1 MTDTLHGRLNERLN
15 GQGPRIAL
23 PEPTS
28 TDSAYNQ
35 RAWAPYFHA
44 LASCGAVGVPIP
56 LDAIPA
62 TVAKLAASCDGVLL
76 PGSPA
81 DVNPQKYGATALA
94 ETAKADP
101 AREAVD
107 EQLLEHAFTER
118 KPVFGI
124 CYGIQMLNVWRGGT
138 LAQHLPL
145 LTKVDHDPEPEA
157 LSVHSIRIAEESKLA
172 SILGKP
178 DDLVSITEKTAT
190 VVNSSHHQAIDAP
203 GAGLAVI
210 ARCVEDG
217 VIEAIEMEDSAE
229 DEGEGHFVIGV
240 QWHPERSFDASEAS
254 RRLFRAFVDAA
265 ARHQVRHAAKSPAL

>member
-1 MTDTLHGRLNERLN
+1 MTDAFHERLNGRLN

-28 TDSAYNQ
+28 ADTAYNQ

-44 LASCGAVGVPIP
+44 LTSCGAVGVPIP
-56 LDAIPA
+56 LDATAA

-81 DVNPQKYGATALA
+81 DVNPQKYGAAALV

-107 EQLLEHAFTER
+107 EQLLEHAFKLG
-118 KPVFGI
+118 KPVFGV
-124 CYGIQMLNVWRGGT
+124 CYGIQTLNVWRGGT

-157 LSVHSIRIAEESKLA
+157 LSVHSVRIAEESKLA
-172 SILGKP
+172 AILGKP
-178 DDLVSITEKTAT
+178 DDLVSITEKAAT

-203 GAGLAVI
+203 GAGLTVS

-217 VIEAIEMEDSAE
+217 VIEAVEAVGDGG
-229 DEGEGHFVIGV
+229 DDHFVVGV

-254 RRLFRAFVDAA
+254 RRLFHAFVDAA
-265 ARHQVRHAAKSPAL
+265 AKYHTRQTVESLAL